1 MSAPHIPFHFRL
13 TVLAAALYCA
23 MAHSAEPMP
32 IEVEADNVVGT
43 AQGQTEAKGNVQLHR
58 GDLDVNAE
66 WAKFDHKTN
75 RVTAGDQVEM
85 TRQGDVL
92 KGNQLDYLLDT
103 KYGSLTQ
110 PDYAMAQGLGRGDAV
125 KLLFEGDDKYRLS
138 DGRFTTCQPGDNA
151 WFLHANELELDYTTN
166 KGIAHSAWLEF
177 KGAPI
182 MYMPWMNFPLN
193 SNRQT
198 GFLAPSFS
206 TNNRNGFEF
215 STPFYWNIAP
225 NYDFTLTPRYMSRRG
240 IMLGGEFRYLKPDYA
255 GTLKVEGLSSDA
267 VSGSDRSSIVFQH
280 QQALTERLSLSL
292 NVQKVSDNDY
302 FNDFGDRLSV
312 ASQTNL
318 PREAVLSYRGD
329 NWQAFGR
336 WQRFQT
342 IQSTTNPVDEPY
354 ARVPQLGFSANP
366 EWIPGLQLS
375 IAGEATEF
383 NHSTKI
389 NGTRVWA
396 KPEVSMPFNN
406 SYGFIKPKLSVHA
419 SSYQLRA
426 NGANQLDSTE
436 NRVVPIFSVDSGLY
450 FEKESQLWGE
460 DYTQTLE
467 PRAYYAYVPYRDQS
481 KLPNFDSAITDFSF
495 AQMFSENQF
504 SGNDR
509 INDANQLTLALSS
522 RLYESST
529 GIERVR
535 ATIGQRF
542 YFTEQRVT
550 LDAPGRPDETTTS
563 DLLLSVSGQVWR
575 DFMLGYSLQYNAKD
589 DRTIRSD
596 VNLGWSPGA
605 FRALNM
611 RYVINSN
618 SNIEQLDFSGQWPL
632 GGGWY
637 AIGRANYSLR
647 DNKALET
654 LGGVEYNAGCWALR
668 FAAQRYITN
677 DGTFNTN
684 FFALLELGGLGGLGS
699 NPIDVLRQ
707 TIPGYTDTYSKVY

>member
-1 MSAPHIPFHFRL
+1 M
-13 TVLAAALYCA
+13 
-23 MAHSAEPMP
+23 
-32 IEVEADNVVGT
+32 
-43 AQGQTEAKGNVQLHR
+43 
-58 GDLDVNAE
+58 
-66 WAKFDHKTN
+66 
-75 RVTAGDQVEM
+75 
-85 TRQGDVL
+85 L

-103 KYGSLTQ
+103 KYGTLTS

-125 KLLFEGDDKYRLS
+125 KLLFEGDDKYRLQ

-151 WFLHANELELDYTTN
+151 WFLHANELELDYVKN
-166 KGIAHSAWLEF
+166 QGVAHHAWLEF

-206 TNNRNGFEF
+206 SSNRNGLEF
-215 STPFYWNIAP
+215 NTPIYWNIAP

-240 IMLGGEFRYLKPDYA
+240 VMLGGEFRYLQPDYA
-255 GTLKVEGLSSDA
+255 GTLKVENLANDSVTDTS
-267 VSGSDRSSIVFQH
+267 RSSIVFQH
-280 QQALTERLSLSL
+280 QHALTDRLNLSL
-292 NVQKVSDNDY
+292 NIQQVSDDEY

-329 NWQAFGR
+329 NFQTFAR

-354 ARVPQLGFSANP
+354 ARVPQLGFSASPDLIKGVLLN
-366 EWIPGLQLS
+366 IT
-375 IAGEATEF
+375 AEATEF
-383 NHSTKI
+383 EHSSKI
-389 NGTRVWA
+389 NGTRVWV
-396 KPEVSMPFNN
+396 KPEISMPFVG
-406 SYGFIKPKLSVHA
+406 SYGFIKPKLGVHA
-419 SSYQLRA
+419 TSYQLHA
-426 NGANQLDSTE
+426 NGSDQVSSTE
-436 NRVVPIFSVDSGLY
+436 NRTVPIFSLDGGLY
-450 FEKESQLWGE
+450 FEKESSFAGQ

-467 PRAYYAYVPYRDQS
+467 PRAFYTYIPYRDQS

-529 GIERVR
+529 GMERVR

-542 YFTEQRVT
+542 YFSDQRVT
-550 LDAPGRPDETTTS
+550 LDAPGRPDEATSS

-575 DFMLGYSLQYNAKD
+575 DFMVGYSLQYNAKD
-589 DRTIRSD
+589 DATMRSD
-596 VNLGWSPGA
+596 INLGWSPGA

-611 RYVINSN
+611 RYIQSRNN
-618 SNIEQLDFSGQWPL
+618 NIEQLDFSGQWPL

-654 LGGVEYNAGCWALR
+654 LGGFEYNAGCWALR

>member
-1 MSAPHIPFHFRL
+1 MSATHTPFHFRL
-13 TVLAAALYCA
+13 SVIAAALLCA
-23 MAHSAEPMP
+23 TAQAAEPVP
-32 IEVEADNVVGT
+32 VHVEADSVVGT
-43 AQGQTEAKGNVQLHR
+43 AQGETEARGNVQLHR
-58 GDLDVNAE
+58 GDLDVDSE
-66 WAKFDHKTN
+66 WAKFDQKSN
-75 RVTAGDQVEM
+75 RITAGDQVEM
-85 TRQGDVL
+85 NRQGDVL
-92 KGNQLDYLLDT
+92 KGSQLDYLLDT
-103 KYGSLTQ
+103 KYGTLTS

-125 KLLFEGDDKYRLS
+125 KLLFEGDDKYRLQ

-151 WFLHANELELDYTTN
+151 WFLHANELELDYVKN
-166 KGIAHSAWLEF
+166 QGVAHHAWLEF

-206 TNNRNGFEF
+206 SSNRNGLELN
-215 STPFYWNIAP
+215 TPIYWNIAP

-240 IMLGGEFRYLKPDYA
+240 VMLGGEFRYLQPDYA
-255 GTLKVEGLSSDA
+255 GTLKVENLANDSVTDTS
-267 VSGSDRSSIVFQH
+267 RSSIVFQH
-280 QQALTERLSLSL
+280 QHALTDRLNLSL
-292 NVQKVSDNDY
+292 NIQQVSDDEY

-329 NWQAFGR
+329 NFQTFAR

-354 ARVPQLGFSANP
+354 ARVPQLGFSASPDLIKGVLLN
-366 EWIPGLQLS
+366 IT
-375 IAGEATEF
+375 AEATEF
-383 NHSTKI
+383 EHSSKI
-389 NGTRVWA
+389 NGTRVWV
-396 KPEVSMPFNN
+396 KPEISMPFAG
-406 SYGFIKPKLSVHA
+406 SYGFIKPKLAVHA
-419 SSYQLRA
+419 TSYQLHA
-426 NGANQLDSTE
+426 NGSDQVSSTE
-436 NRVVPIFSVDSGLY
+436 NRTVPIFSLDGGLY
-450 FEKESQLWGE
+450 FEKESSFAGQE
-460 DYTQTLE
+460 YTQTLE
-467 PRAYYAYVPYRDQS
+467 PRAFYTYIPYRDQS

-529 GIERVR
+529 GMERVR

-542 YFTEQRVT
+542 YFSDQRVT
-550 LDAPGRPDETTTS
+550 LDAPGRPDEATSS

-575 DFMLGYSLQYNAKD
+575 DFMVGYSLQYNAKD
-589 DRTIRSD
+589 DATMRSD
-596 VNLGWSPGA
+596 INLGWSPGA

-611 RYVINSN
+611 RYIQSRNN
-618 SNIEQLDFSGQWPL
+618 NIEQLDFSGQWPL

-654 LGGVEYNAGCWALR
+654 LGGFEYNAGCWALR